1 MFIHVYAHICNE
13 YTPHKNMYITHT
25 QIFKG
30 HTRGRENT
38 SVSVF
43 QLTNLGTHTVP
54 KLIAFQF
61 SLHHQHLFKI
71 NKITFQRL
79 LALQSLSVASP
90 ESSPASALCPLSEQR
105 RCRWVFS
112 AWQVGPAIICFLYD
126 RETFWVL
133 ILSTSVLPD
142 RWGMGR
148 IFHTDGSELGGGNS
162 ADFFL
167 CDFISA
173 VIIHP

>member
-1 MFIHVYAHICNE
+1 MQWIHPTQKHVHN
-13 YTPHKNMYITHT
+13 THT
-25 QIFKG
+25 HKYLKDT
-30 HTRGRENT
+30 HRAEKAPL
-38 SVSVF
+38 SVCFSW
-43 QLTNLGTHTVP
+43 QSLGTHTVP
-54 KLIAFQF
+54 KLIAFQS

-71 NKITFQRL
+71 NKITLQRP

-90 ESSPASALCPLSEQR
+90 ESSPASALCSLSEQR

-133 ILSTSVLPD
+133 IHSTSVLPD

-162 ADFFL
+162 ADVFL
-167 CDFISA
+167 CDFISV
-173 VIIHP
+173 VIIHL